1 MSLGTLLLVGFI
13 TAAEFFYILRSMN
26 ENLFLTAL
34 GYKAYVDAIF
44 GLSTTA
50 YFALSGTISGIVIA
64 AFAGIM
70 FSLCLY
76 LTEKFFG
83 SRKRINGSWVISPP
97 KWTIQSIIAG
107 IKAKCASSARTS
119 NCNFAS

>member
-44 GLSTTA
+44 GLGTTA
-50 YFALSGTISGIVIA
+50 YFAVSGTISGIVIA

-83 SRKRINGSWVISPP
+83 SRKRVNGTWITYQP
-97 KWTIQSIIAG
+97 KWSISDIFN
-107 IKAKCASSARTS
+107 KVKTKCASFGKTS
-119 NCNFAS
+119 SCSFA